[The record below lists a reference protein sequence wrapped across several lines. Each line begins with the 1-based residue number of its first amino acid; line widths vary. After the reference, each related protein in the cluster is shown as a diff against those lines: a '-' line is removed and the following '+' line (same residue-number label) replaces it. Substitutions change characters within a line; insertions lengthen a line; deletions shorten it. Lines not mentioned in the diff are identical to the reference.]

1 MKKFSIFIVSALLAA
16 TISAKAQSVTLRISA
31 NYDVSIDDRYYENNE
46 AVPALSSGTHS
57 VKVYEVRP
65 GFLGIGKKRT
75 FVSSS
80 NFELRNNDILI
91 EVNQNGQLRIN
102 ESGNNNTTGQNRDR
116 NNDGDGNNGY
126 QKKNGKGY
134 GPYNNPGRGNK
145 YGLYK
150 KDHDKKNK
158 KVKKAKKE
166 KNEDNEDDDD

>member
-31 NYDVSIDDRYYENNE
+31 NYDVSIDGRYYENNE
-46 AVPALSSGTHS
+46 AVPALSYGTHT

-65 GFLGIGKKRT
+65 GFLGIGKKRSL
-75 FVSSS
+75 VSSS
-80 NFELRNNDILI
+80 NFELRNNDVVI

-102 ESGNNNTTGQNRDR
+102 ESGYNNNTGQNRDR
-116 NNDGDGNNGY
+116 NDDRSGGNVY

-134 GPYNNPGRGNK
+134 GPYNNPGRGHK

-158 KVKKAKKE
+158 QNKRHD
-166 KNEDNEDDDD
+166 DNDDNDD